1 MSRKRS
7 RSEDAPAQLADLVPR
22 LEAMPLDASKL
33 EVLVSNALK
42 TAEAALHYAA
52 ANASDIP
59 SVHSAKDAAD
69 AARESTFSHIERLEP
84 EYNGA
89 YAAAGLQYAA
99 ALIVEAW
106 LPGLLPASRAD
117 AARAALRALDLA
129 MLRGGVD
136 DWGRPAETLV
146 RAAHCI
152 LNESMRDENHASS
165 SNADDEHRPT
175 ADEVHANRNRMEQ
188 GCTHFVA
195 GASRAEATS
204 IPRVDART
212 LTLADFEERFMRTR
226 PAPTPVI
233 LTHAIDEWPA
243 VRRST
248 GHKWS
253 TAYLRRIA
261 GGRLVPVETYA
272 DEDATS
278 TYLSESWDRKV
289 ITLADYIDQY
299 VDKSANA
306 GGEEEA
312 SGKASGKANE
322 ETAISDAAAERGYLA
337 QHPLFDQIPTLR
349 DDIDTPDF
357 CRARSQADD
366 SAPDGCEVRNEPI
379 VSAWIGPAG
388 TVSPL
393 HNDPFHNLL
402 AQVVG
407 SKYVRLIDARQ
418 TPRLYPRSGALCNNS
433 HVNLDKPTPKEHP
446 KFEGTPFWHCV
457 LGPSEVLYI
466 PRLCW
471 HYVRSLEVSMS
482 VSFWWGARMALTCND
497 DGTVEERY

>member
-1 MSRKRS
+1 MASW
-7 RSEDAPAQLADLVPR
+7 LV
-22 LEAMPLDASKL
+22 AC
-33 EVLVSNALK
+33 
-42 TAEAALHYAA
+42 
-52 ANASDIP
+52 
-59 SVHSAKDAAD
+59 
-69 AARESTFSHIERLEP
+69 
-84 EYNGA
+84 
-89 YAAAGLQYAA
+89 
-99 ALIVEAW
+99 
-106 LPGLLPASRAD
+106 RAD
-117 AARAALRALDLA
+117 AARAARERLTSRCSATVWTTGED
-129 MLRGGVD
+129 RQ
-136 DWGRPAETLV
+136 RPLC
-146 RAAHCI
+146 AAHCI

-175 ADEVHANRNRMEQ
+175 ADGANRNRMEQ

-349 DDIDTPDF
+349 DDVDTPDF
-357 CRARSQADD
+357 VARAINRRRRQMDARCATSRSFRRGQPRGHRLA
-366 SAPDGCEVRNEPI
+366 
-379 VSAWIGPAG
+379 
-388 TVSPL
+388 
-393 HNDPFHNLL
+393 L
-402 AQVVG
+402 AQ
-407 SKYVRLIDARQ
+407 R
-418 TPRLYPRSGALCNNS
+418 P
-433 HVNLDKPTPKEHP
+433 
-446 KFEGTPFWHCV
+446 
-457 LGPSEVLYI
+457 I
-466 PRLCW
+466 P
-471 HYVRSLEVSMS
+471 
-482 VSFWWGARMALTCND
+482 
-497 DGTVEERY
+497 